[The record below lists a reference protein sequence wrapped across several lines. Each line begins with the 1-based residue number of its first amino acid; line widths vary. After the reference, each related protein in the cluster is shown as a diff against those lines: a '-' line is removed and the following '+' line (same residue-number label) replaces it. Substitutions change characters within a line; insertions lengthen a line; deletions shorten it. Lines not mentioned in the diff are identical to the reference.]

1 MNQKDK
7 DILCRLIRD
16 HEDLLGA
23 SRTALLALESFMTS
37 IERLKCSPE
46 QIRELYLELAEAIKG
61 TRPRIIPLIHLIE
74 EFEQEMQP
82 HFNGDLEKVR
92 QKAISILQAKHARL
106 KAKVGKIIELGMDCI
121 EQGDTIIVHTAS
133 LDVVNMLILAHQ
145 VMGKAIKVI
154 VLKQDFVKTRKIIK
168 ALAEADMNTV
178 VVPEYAMG
186 HYVQQADKMFVG
198 ALSITHDGKAVTAVG
213 TANIVSLCHY
223 QEIPV
228 YLFANTLKFSHL
240 PSEDQQIHT
249 KMVEQVQDQCSY
261 RLTVYSHDLLDLEM
275 IDFLVTEDGIHPK
288 DRIAAVIASQHKAG
302 T

>member
-1 MNQKDK
+1 MNKNDK
-7 DILCRLIRD
+7 EILCRLIRD

-23 SRTALLALESFMTS
+23 SRTALLALESFMAS

-46 QIRELYLELAEAIKG
+46 QIKELYLELAEAIKE

-74 EFEQEMQP
+74 EFEQEMRP

-92 QKAISILQAKHARL
+92 SKAISILQAKHAKL
-106 KAKVGKIIELGMDCI
+106 KAKVGKIIELGMGCI

-133 LDVVNMLILAHQ
+133 MDVVNMLILAGQ
-145 VMGKAIKVI
+145 VMGKEIKVI

-168 ALAEADMNTV
+168 ALNQARMDTV

-186 HYVQQADKMFVG
+186 HYLQQANKMFVG
-198 ALSITHDGKAVTAVG
+198 ALSITYDGKAVTAVG

-223 QEIPV
+223 HDIPV

-240 PSEDQQIHT
+240 PSQDQQIHT
-249 KMVEQVQDQCSY
+249 KSVEQVQDQCSY
-261 RLTVYSHDLLDLEM
+261 RLTVYSHDLLEM
-275 IDFLVTEDGIHPK
+275 KMVDFLVTENGVYPQEM
-288 DRIAAVIASQHKAG
+288 IAGVIASQHGQQA
-302 T
+302 

>member
-1 MNQKDK
+1 MNSKDK

-23 SRTALLALESFMTS
+23 SRTALLALEAFMAS
-37 IERLKCSPE
+37 IERLKCAPE
-46 QIRELYLELAEAIKG
+46 QIKELYLELAEAIKS

-74 EFEQEMQP
+74 QFEQEMQP

-92 QKAISILQAKHARL
+92 QKAIAILQAKHARL
-106 KAKVGKIIELGMDCI
+106 KAKVGKIIELGMGCI
-121 EQGDTIIVHTAS
+121 EPGDTIIVHTAS

-145 VMGKAIKVI
+145 VMGKNIKVI
-154 VLKQDFVKTRKIIK
+154 VLKQDFIKTRKIIK
-168 ALAEADMNTV
+168 ALGEADMDPV
-178 VVPEYAMG
+178 IVPEYAMG

-198 ALSITHDGKAVTAVG
+198 ALSITHDDKAVTAVG

-223 QEIPV
+223 HKIPV

-240 PSEDQQIHT
+240 PSQDQQIHT

-261 RLTVYSHDLLDLEM
+261 RLTVYSHDMLDLDM
-275 IDFLVTEDGIHPK
+275 VDFLVTENGVYPK
-288 DRIAAVIASQHKAG
+288 EKIAAVIAAQHKTGA
-302 T
+302 